1 MSGFPVTF
9 ARTTQFFCFIN
20 NNIKCR
26 TELAFPPCAEYV
38 NTANLR
44 RILRARKVDRD
55 QLAQLKSLEKR
66 LRAQGGDHHRL
77 DFALPDPQVCVDDL
91 FGRLYPKRERGG
103 STPSLQGLKRDVRK
117 ALAHDQYTDVDM
129 VNAHPVILSQL
140 FLKLG
145 LACPALERYV
155 AEREAVLA
163 ETGLGRD
170 EAKQAFITLMYGG
183 ERKDPTPFMAEFR
196 EEFLT
201 NATAVLASEAYER
214 YRTLAEAKKPANV
227 LGCGI
232 SFVAQDLE
240 RQLVCCAIQ
249 TLQSKGYEVGTIIH
263 DGFLVRSLR
272 VKDQDLRDAEEAVRR
287 THGYEVRF
295 VKKSLG
301 DFDESALW
309 DPTDEDDGDADAAS
323 HTDLARAFLEWPEDR
338 GHRLVRPEKKMY
350 WYDPEHGVYL
360 ESEKLRRVRRYMN
373 ACPALPKA
381 NRGETGFQSKLI
393 VQIEG
398 LLEDDPAF
406 HDKII
411 DTTLRKIPFSNGVY
425 CCETQRL
432 VDYDADMYFLEK
444 GSVEYDPQ
452 SEALKAEVYQR
463 AFLDVFGTEEIA
475 RYVLRSLARAMAGET
490 EDKVFFI
497 VKGRTNSGKGL
508 LTLLISKAFF
518 NKFGNI
524 NATNFCQKRTDGDM
538 AKMDS
543 WKCQTRH
550 KRIGV
555 ANEAPKKRGCGLN
568 GDAIKRASGGDHHTA
583 RTNGVDEMTFFMET
597 TFWLFVNDMP
607 SIEDCDEAT
616 AERLRVIPTAYKYL
630 LDDKYEA
637 EKDKAYVR
645 RADPTIKSEW
655 IKRPEVIRAFAQ
667 LVCEAYETTRPEA
680 PAAILETSAKYLED
694 DNVDAKIQALFDP
707 ADPDEYVLVKDF
719 NAAVKRAD
727 INMNSES
734 LNEKLGD
741 WGYKKQ
747 QKKISGRNQ
756 YVIHGMR
763 LVVERPEY

>member
-1 MSGFPVTF
+1 MRNYT
-9 ARTTQFFCFIN
+9 
-20 NNIKCR
+20 
-26 TELAFPPCAEYV
+26 CAEYV

-155 AEREAVLA
+155 HEREAVLA

-201 NATAVLASEAYER
+201 NATAVLVSEAYER

-227 LGCGI
+227 HGCGI

-263 DGFLVRSLR
+263 DGFLVRSLS
-272 VKDQDLRDAEEAVRR
+272 VKDQDLRDVEEAVRR

-309 DPTDEDDGDADAAS
+309 DPTDEDEGDADAAS
-323 HTDLARAFLEWPEDR
+323 HTDLARAFLEWLEDR
-338 GHRLVRPEKKMY
+338 GHRLVRAEKRIY

>member
-1 MSGFPVTF
+1 MRNYT
-9 ARTTQFFCFIN
+9 
-20 NNIKCR
+20 
-26 TELAFPPCAEYV
+26 CAEYV

-309 DPTDEDDGDADAAS
+309 DPTDEDEGDADAAS
-323 HTDLARAFLEWPEDR
+323 HTDLARTFLEWLEDR
-338 GHRLVRPEKKMY
+338 GHRLVRAEKKIY

>member
-1 MSGFPVTF
+1 MRNYT
-9 ARTTQFFCFIN
+9 
-20 NNIKCR
+20 
-26 TELAFPPCAEYV
+26 CAEYV

-66 LRAQGGDHHRL
+66 LRAQGCDHHRL

-170 EAKQAFITLMYGG
+170 VAKQVFLTLMYGG

-196 EEFLT
+196 EEFLA

-263 DGFLVRSLR
+263 DGFLVRSLG

-295 VKKSLG
+295 IKKSLG

-309 DPTDEDDGDADAAS
+309 DPTDEYEGDADAAS
-323 HTDLARAFLEWPEDR
+323 HTDLARAFLEWLEDR
-338 GHRLVRPEKKMY
+338 GHRLVRAEKKIY

-411 DTTLRKIPFSNGVY
+411 DTTLRMIPFSNGVY
-425 CCETQRL
+425 CCETKRL

-508 LTLLISKAFF
+508 LTLLISKGFF
-518 NKFGNI
+518 SKFGNI

-543 WKCQTRH
+543 WNCQTRH

-568 GDAIKRASGGDHHTA
+568 GDASKRASGGDHHTA

-667 LVCEAYETTRPEA
+667 LVCEAYENTRPEA

-707 ADPDEYVLVKDF
+707 ADPNEYVLVKDF
-719 NAAVKRAD
+719 NAAAKRAD

>member
-1 MSGFPVTF
+1 MCSSD
-9 ARTTQFFCFIN
+9 
-20 NNIKCR
+20 
-26 TELAFPPCAEYV
+26 L
-38 NTANLR
+38 ANLR

-170 EAKQAFITLMYGG
+170 EAKRAFLTLMYGG

-263 DGFLVRSLR
+263 DGFLVRSLG

-295 VKKSLG
+295 IKKSLG

-309 DPTDEDDGDADAAS
+309 DPTDEYEGDADAAS
-323 HTDLARAFLEWPEDR
+323 HTDLARAFLEWLEDR
-338 GHRLVRPEKKMY
+338 GHRLVRAEKKIY

-425 CCETQRL
+425 CSTTKRL

-475 RYVLRSLARAMAGET
+475 RYVLRSLARAVAGET

-518 NKFGNI
+518 SKFGNI

-583 RTNGVDEMTFFMET
+583 RTNGVDEMTFCMET

-607 SIEDCDEAT
+607 SIKDCDEAT

-667 LVCEAYETTRPEA
+667 LVCEAYENTRPEA

-707 ADPDEYVLVKDF
+707 ADPGEYVLVKDF
-719 NAAVKRAD
+719 NAAAKRAD

>member
-1 MSGFPVTF
+1 MRNYT
-9 ARTTQFFCFIN
+9 
-20 NNIKCR
+20 
-26 TELAFPPCAEYV
+26 CAEYV

-155 AEREAVLA
+155 DEREAVLA

-309 DPTDEDDGDADAAS
+309 DPTDEDEGDADAAS
-323 HTDLARAFLEWPEDR
+323 HTDLARAFLEWLEDR
-338 GHRLVRPEKKMY
+338 GHRLVRAEKKIY

-373 ACPALPKA
+373 TCPVLPKA

-406 HDKII
+406 HDQII

>member
-1 MSGFPVTF
+1 MRNYT
-9 ARTTQFFCFIN
+9 
-20 NNIKCR
+20 
-26 TELAFPPCAEYV
+26 CAEYV

-66 LRAQGGDHHRL
+66 LRAQGGDYHRL

-201 NATAVLASEAYER
+201 NATAVLASEAYAR

-263 DGFLVRSLR
+263 DGSLIRSLG
-272 VKDQDLRDAEEAVRR
+272 VKDQDLRDAEEAVIR

-309 DPTDEDDGDADAAS
+309 DPTDEDEGDADAAS
-323 HTDLARAFLEWPEDR
+323 HTDLARAFLEWLEDR
-338 GHRLVRPEKKMY
+338 GHRLVRAEKKIY

-373 ACPALPKA
+373 ACPVLPKA

>member
-1 MSGFPVTF
+1 MRNYT
-9 ARTTQFFCFIN
+9 
-20 NNIKCR
+20 
-26 TELAFPPCAEYV
+26 CAEYV

-129 VNAHPVILSQL
+129 VNAHPAILSQL

-145 LACPALERYV
+145 LACPALQRYV
-155 AEREAVLA
+155 DEREAVLA

-309 DPTDEDDGDADAAS
+309 DPTDEDEGDADAAS
-323 HTDLARAFLEWPEDR
+323 HTDLARAFLEWLEDR
-338 GHRLVRPEKKMY
+338 GHRLVRAEKKIY

-398 LLEDDPAF
+398 LLEDDPVF

-463 AFLDVFGTEEIA
+463 ALLDVFGTDEIA

-756 YVIHGMR
+756 YVIHGMC

>member
-1 MSGFPVTF
+1 MKNYT
-9 ARTTQFFCFIN
+9 
-20 NNIKCR
+20 
-26 TELAFPPCAEYV
+26 CAEYV

-155 AEREAVLA
+155 DEREAVLA

-309 DPTDEDDGDADAAS
+309 DPTDEDEGDADAAS
-323 HTDLARAFLEWPEDR
+323 HTDLARAFLEWLEDR
-338 GHRLVRPEKKMY
+338 GHRLVRAEKKIY

-373 ACPALPKA
+373 ACPVLPKA

>member
-1 MSGFPVTF
+1 MRNYT
-9 ARTTQFFCFIN
+9 
-20 NNIKCR
+20 
-26 TELAFPPCAEYV
+26 CAEYV

-183 ERKDPTPFMAEFR
+183 ERKDPTPFMAEFC

-201 NATAVLASEAYER
+201 NTTAVLASEAYAR

-249 TLQSKGYEVGTIIH
+249 SLQSKGYEVGTIIH
-263 DGFLVRSLR
+263 DGFLVRSLL
-272 VKDQDLRDAEEAVRR
+272 VKDQDLRDVEEAVRR

-309 DPTDEDDGDADAAS
+309 SPTDVDDGDADAAS
-323 HTDLARAFLEWPEDR
+323 HTDLARAFLEWLEDR
-338 GHRLVRPEKKMY
+338 GHRLVRAEKKMY

-373 ACPALPKA
+373 ACPVLPKA

>member
-1 MSGFPVTF
+1 MRNYT
-9 ARTTQFFCFIN
+9 
-20 NNIKCR
+20 
-26 TELAFPPCAEYV
+26 CAEYV

-155 AEREAVLA
+155 DEREAVLA

-201 NATAVLASEAYER
+201 NATAVLASEAYAR

-287 THGYEVRF
+287 TYSYEVRF
-295 VKKSLG
+295 IKKSLG

-309 DPTDEDDGDADAAS
+309 DPTDEDEGDADAAS
-323 HTDLARAFLEWPEDR
+323 HTDLARAFLEWLEDR
-338 GHRLVRPEKKMY
+338 GHRLVRAEKKIY

-655 IKRPEVIRAFAQ
+655 IKRPELIRAFAQ

>member
-1 MSGFPVTF
+1 MRNYT
-9 ARTTQFFCFIN
+9 
-20 NNIKCR
+20 
-26 TELAFPPCAEYV
+26 CAEYV

-129 VNAHPVILSQL
+129 VNAHPAILSQL

-201 NATAVLASEAYER
+201 NATAVLASEAYAR

-263 DGFLVRSLR
+263 DGFLVRSLS

-309 DPTDEDDGDADAAS
+309 DPTDEDEGDADAAS
-323 HTDLARAFLEWPEDR
+323 HTDLARAFLEWLEDR
-338 GHRLVRPEKKMY
+338 RHRLVRAEKKIY
-350 WYDPEHGVYL
+350 WYNPEHGVYL

-398 LLEDDPAF
+398 LLVDDPAF

>member
-1 MSGFPVTF
+1 MRNYT
-9 ARTTQFFCFIN
+9 
-20 NNIKCR
+20 
-26 TELAFPPCAEYV
+26 CAEYV

-155 AEREAVLA
+155 HEREAVLA

-263 DGFLVRSLR
+263 DGFLVRSLL
-272 VKDQDLRDAEEAVRR
+272 VKDQDLRDAEEAVRQ

-309 DPTDEDDGDADAAS
+309 DPTDEDEGDADAAS
-323 HTDLARAFLEWPEDR
+323 HTDLARAFLEWLEDR
-338 GHRLVRPEKKMY
+338 GHRLVRAEKKIY

-373 ACPALPKA
+373 ACPVLPKA
-381 NRGETGFQSKLI
+381 NRGDTGFQSKLI

-398 LLEDDPAF
+398 LLEDDSAF

-597 TFWLFVNDMP
+597 TFWLFVNGMP

-616 AERLRVIPTAYKYL
+616 AERLHVIPTAYKYL

-680 PAAILETSAKYLED
+680 PAVILETSAKYLED

>member
-1 MSGFPVTF
+1 MRNYT
-9 ARTTQFFCFIN
+9 
-20 NNIKCR
+20 
-26 TELAFPPCAEYV
+26 CAEYV

-155 AEREAVLA
+155 DEREAVLA

-196 EEFLT
+196 EEFLS
-201 NATAVLASEAYER
+201 NATVVLASEAYER

-263 DGFLVRSLR
+263 DGFLVRSLL

-309 DPTDEDDGDADAAS
+309 DPTDEDEGDADAAS
-323 HTDLARAFLEWPEDR
+323 HTDLARAFLEWLEDR
-338 GHRLVRPEKKMY
+338 GHRLVRAEKKIY

-490 EDKVFFI
+490 EGKVFFI

-524 NATNFCQKRTDGDM
+524 SATNFCQKRTDGDM

>member
-1 MSGFPVTF
+1 MT
-9 ARTTQFFCFIN
+9 
-20 NNIKCR
+20 
-26 TELAFPPCAEYV
+26 
-38 NTANLR
+38 
-44 RILRARKVDRD
+44 
-55 QLAQLKSLEKR
+55 
-66 LRAQGGDHHRL
+66 
-77 DFALPDPQVCVDDL
+77 
-91 FGRLYPKRERGG
+91 
-103 STPSLQGLKRDVRK
+103 
-117 ALAHDQYTDVDM
+117 
-129 VNAHPVILSQL
+129 
-140 FLKLG
+140 
-145 LACPALERYV
+145 
-155 AEREAVLA
+155 
-163 ETGLGRD
+163 
-170 EAKQAFITLMYGG
+170 
-183 ERKDPTPFMAEFR
+183 EFR

-201 NATAVLASEAYER
+201 NATAVLASEAYAR

-263 DGFLVRSLR
+263 DGFLVRSLL
-272 VKDQDLRDAEEAVRR
+272 VKDQDLRDAEEAVGR

-295 VKKSLG
+295 IKKSLG
-301 DFDESALW
+301 DFDENALW
-309 DPTDEDDGDADAAS
+309 DPTDEDEGDADAAS
-323 HTDLARAFLEWPEDR
+323 HTDLARAFLEWLEDR
-338 GHRLVRPEKKMY
+338 GHRLVRAEKKIY

-398 LLEDDPAF
+398 LLEGDPAF

-444 GSVEYDPQ
+444 GAVEYDPQ

-475 RYVLRSLARAMAGET
+475 RYVLRSLARAIAGET

-518 NKFGNI
+518 SKFGNI

-637 EKDKAYVR
+637 EKDKLYVR

-694 DNVDAKIQALFDP
+694 DNVDAKIQTLFDP

-719 NAAVKRAD
+719 NAAAKRAD

>member
-1 MSGFPVTF
+1 MRNYT
-9 ARTTQFFCFIN
+9 
-20 NNIKCR
+20 
-26 TELAFPPCAEYV
+26 CAEYV

-155 AEREAVLA
+155 DEREAVLA

-263 DGFLVRSLR
+263 DGFLVRSLS
-272 VKDQDLRDAEEAVRR
+272 VKDQDLRDVEEAVRR

-309 DPTDEDDGDADAAS
+309 DPTDEDEGDADAAS
-323 HTDLARAFLEWPEDR
+323 HTDLARAFLEWLEDR
-338 GHRLVRPEKKMY
+338 GHRLVRAEKKIY

-406 HDKII
+406 HDQII

-425 CCETQRL
+425 CCETHRL

>member
-1 MSGFPVTF
+1 MRNYT
-9 ARTTQFFCFIN
+9 
-20 NNIKCR
+20 
-26 TELAFPPCAEYV
+26 CAEYV

-44 RILRARKVDRD
+44 RILRARKVGRD

-129 VNAHPVILSQL
+129 VNAHPMILSQL

-145 LACPALERYV
+145 LACPALQRYV

-170 EAKQAFITLMYGG
+170 VAKQVFLTLMYGG

-201 NATAVLASEAYER
+201 NATAVLASEAYAR

-263 DGFLVRSLR
+263 DGFLVRSLG
-272 VKDQDLRDAEEAVRR
+272 VKDQDLRDAEEAVRW

-295 VKKSLG
+295 IKKSLG

-309 DPTDEDDGDADAAS
+309 DPTDEYEGDADAAS
-323 HTDLARAFLEWPEDR
+323 HTDLARVFLGWLDDR
-338 GHRLVRPEKKMY
+338 GHRLVRAEKKIY

-373 ACPALPKA
+373 ACPTLPKA

-444 GSVEYDPQ
+444 GAVEYDPQ

-475 RYVLRSLARAMAGET
+475 RYVLKSLARAMAGET

-518 NKFGNI
+518 SKFGNI

-597 TFWLFVNDMP
+597 TFWLFVNDMS

-630 LDDKYEA
+630 LGDKYEA

-667 LVCEAYETTRPEA
+667 LVCEAYKNTRPEA
-680 PAAILETSAKYLED
+680 PAAILASSAKYLED

-707 ADPDEYVLVKDF
+707 ADPGEYVLVKDF
-719 NAAVKRAD
+719 NAAAKRAD
-727 INMNSES
+727 INMNSEG

>member
-1 MSGFPVTF
+1 MRNYT
-9 ARTTQFFCFIN
+9 
-20 NNIKCR
+20 
-26 TELAFPPCAEYV
+26 CAEYV

-66 LRAQGGDHHRL
+66 LKAQGGDHHRL
-77 DFALPDPQVCVDDL
+77 DFALSDPQVCVDDL

-155 AEREAVLA
+155 HEREAVLA

-263 DGFLVRSLR
+263 DGFLVRSLS
-272 VKDQDLRDAEEAVRR
+272 VKDQDLRDVEEAVRR

-301 DFDESALW
+301 DFDENALW
-309 DPTDEDDGDADAAS
+309 DPTDEDEGDADAAS
-323 HTDLARAFLEWPEDR
+323 HTDLARAFLEWLEDR
-338 GHRLVRPEKKMY
+338 GHRLVRAEKKMY

-373 ACPALPKA
+373 ACPVLPKA

>member
-1 MSGFPVTF
+1 MRNYT
-9 ARTTQFFCFIN
+9 
-20 NNIKCR
+20 
-26 TELAFPPCAEYV
+26 CAEYV

-66 LRAQGGDHHRL
+66 LRAQGGDYHRL

-155 AEREAVLA
+155 DEREAVLT

-201 NATAVLASEAYER
+201 NATVILASEAYAR

-263 DGFLVRSLR
+263 DGFLVRSLM

-309 DPTDEDDGDADAAS
+309 DPTDEDEGDADAAS
-323 HTDLARAFLEWPEDR
+323 HTDLARAFLEWLEDR
-338 GHRLVRPEKKMY
+338 GHRLVRAEKKMY
-350 WYDPEHGVYL
+350 WYDPEHGMYL

-475 RYVLRSLARAMAGET
+475 RYVLRYLARAMAGET

-655 IKRPEVIRAFAQ
+655 IKRPEVIGAFAQ

>member
-1 MSGFPVTF
+1 MRNYT
-9 ARTTQFFCFIN
+9 
-20 NNIKCR
+20 
-26 TELAFPPCAEYV
+26 CAEYV

-155 AEREAVLA
+155 DEREAVLA

-201 NATAVLASEAYER
+201 NATAVLASEAYAR

-263 DGFLVRSLR
+263 DGFLVRSLG
-272 VKDQDLRDAEEAVRR
+272 VKDQDLRDAEEAVIR

-309 DPTDEDDGDADAAS
+309 DPTDEDEGDADAAS
-323 HTDLARAFLEWPEDR
+323 HTDLARAFLEWLEDR
-338 GHRLVRPEKKMY
+338 GHRLVRAEKKIY

>member
-1 MSGFPVTF
+1 MRNYTC
-9 ARTTQFFCFIN
+9 T
-20 NNIKCR
+20 
-26 TELAFPPCAEYV
+26 EYV

-201 NATAVLASEAYER
+201 NATAVLASEAYAR

-263 DGFLVRSLR
+263 DGFLVRSLL

-309 DPTDEDDGDADAAS
+309 DRTDEDEGDADAAS
-323 HTDLARAFLEWPEDR
+323 HTDLARAFLEWLEDR
-338 GHRLVRPEKKMY
+338 GHRLVRADKKIY

-432 VDYDADMYFLEK
+432 VDYDAGMYFLEK

-630 LDDKYEA
+630 LDDKYETD
-637 EKDKAYVR
+637 KDKAYVR

>member
-1 MSGFPVTF
+1 MRNYT
-9 ARTTQFFCFIN
+9 
-20 NNIKCR
+20 
-26 TELAFPPCAEYV
+26 CAEYV

-77 DFALPDPQVCVDDL
+77 DYALLDPQVCVDDL

-155 AEREAVLA
+155 DEREAVLA

-201 NATAVLASEAYER
+201 NATAVLASEAFER

-309 DPTDEDDGDADAAS
+309 DPTDEDEGDADAAS
-323 HTDLARAFLEWPEDR
+323 HTDLARAFLEWLEDR
-338 GHRLVRPEKKMY
+338 GHRLVRAEKKIY

-406 HDKII
+406 HDQII

>member
-1 MSGFPVTF
+1 MRNYT
-9 ARTTQFFCFIN
+9 
-20 NNIKCR
+20 
-26 TELAFPPCAEYV
+26 CAEYV

-129 VNAHPVILSQL
+129 VNAHPVIFSQL

-145 LACPALERYV
+145 LARPALERYV

-201 NATAVLASEAYER
+201 NATAVLASEAYAR

-263 DGFLVRSLR
+263 DGFLVRSLS
-272 VKDQDLRDAEEAVRR
+272 VKDQDLRDVEEAVRR

-323 HTDLARAFLEWPEDR
+323 HTDLARAFLEWLEDR
-338 GHRLVRPEKKMY
+338 GHRLVRAEKKIY

-373 ACPALPKA
+373 ACPVLPKA

-432 VDYDADMYFLEK
+432 VDYDAGMYFLEK

>member
-1 MSGFPVTF
+1 MRNYT
-9 ARTTQFFCFIN
+9 
-20 NNIKCR
+20 
-26 TELAFPPCAEYV
+26 CAEYV

-155 AEREAVLA
+155 HEREAVLA

-183 ERKDPTPFMAEFR
+183 ERKNPTPFMAEFR

-201 NATAVLASEAYER
+201 NATAVLASEAFER

-263 DGFLVRSLR
+263 DGFLVRSLS

-309 DPTDEDDGDADAAS
+309 DPTDEDEGDADAAS
-323 HTDLARAFLEWPEDR
+323 HTDLARAFLEWLEDR
-338 GHRLVRPEKKMY
+338 GHRLVRAEKKIY

-406 HDKII
+406 HDQII

>member
-1 MSGFPVTF
+1 MRNYT
-9 ARTTQFFCFIN
+9 
-20 NNIKCR
+20 
-26 TELAFPPCAEYV
+26 CAEYV

-155 AEREAVLA
+155 HEREAVLA

-263 DGFLVRSLR
+263 DGFLVRSLL
-272 VKDQDLRDAEEAVRR
+272 VKDQDLRDAEEAVRQ

-309 DPTDEDDGDADAAS
+309 DPTDEDEGDADAAS
-323 HTDLARAFLEWPEDR
+323 HTDLARAFLEWLEDR
-338 GHRLVRPEKKMY
+338 GHRLVRAEKKIY

-360 ESEKLRRVRRYMN
+360 ESEKLRRVRKYMN

>member
-1 MSGFPVTF
+1 
-9 ARTTQFFCFIN
+9 
-20 NNIKCR
+20 
-26 TELAFPPCAEYV
+26 V

-117 ALAHDQYTDVDM
+117 ALAHDQYTDADM
-129 VNAHPVILSQL
+129 VNAHPVILGQL

-170 EAKQAFITLMYGG
+170 EAKRAFITLMYGG
-183 ERKDPTPFMAEFR
+183 ERKDPTPFMAEF
-196 EEFLT
+196 LT
-201 NATAVLASEAYER
+201 NATTVLASEAYER

-227 LGCGI
+227 LGGGI

-263 DGFLVRSLR
+263 DGFLVRSLL
-272 VKDQDLRDAEEAVRR
+272 VKDQDLRDAEEAVGR

-295 VKKSLG
+295 IKKSLG

-309 DPTDEDDGDADAAS
+309 DPTDEDEGHADAAS
-323 HTDLARAFLEWPEDR
+323 HTDLGRAFMEWLEDR
-338 GHRLVRPEKKMY
+338 GHRLVRAEKKIF

-360 ESEKLRRVRRYMN
+360 ESEKLRQVRRYMN

-452 SEALKAEVYQR
+452 SEALKADVYRR
-463 AFLDVFGTEEIA
+463 AFLDVVGTEEIA

-490 EDKVFFI
+490 EDEVFFT
-497 VKGRTNSGKGL
+497 VKARTNSGKGL

-518 NKFGNI
+518 SKYGNI

-538 AKMDS
+538 TKMGS

-555 ANEAPKKRGCGLN
+555 ASEAPKKRGC
-568 GDAIKRASGGDHHTA
+568 GGDHHTA
-583 RTNGVDEMTFFMET
+583 RTNGVDEMIFFMET
-597 TFWLFVNDMP
+597 KFLLFVNDMS

-630 LDDKYEA
+630 LDDNYEA

-655 IKRPEVIRAFAQ
+655 IKRPEVIRTFAQ
-667 LVCEAYETTRPEA
+667 LVCEAYENTRPDA

-707 ADPDEYVLVKDF
+707 ADPNEYVLVKDF